1 MLKPTT
7 KLLSSLIISS
17 TLLFSYDLK
26 DVKESGELRHLGIPY
41 ANFITGSGD
50 GLSVELMKGFAKHLN
65 VEYKFVSSDWANVFG
80 HLTGTNA
87 INSETGVKFLNEIP
101 IKGDVISNG
110 LTILDWRKEVVAFST
125 PTFPSGVWLVAR
137 ADSLLNPIKPS
148 GNLSEDINLVK
159 NSLSGKDVLAMEDSC
174 LDPRLYNLKD
184 TNANIMLQSKD
195 IKLNEL
201 VPAIMNNQAET
212 TLLDVPDTLVALE
225 KWPGSIKVIGPIS
238 NEQNMGAAFSKDSP
252 MLLKEFNI
260 YFEKIKKDGS
270 YNKLVKKY
278 YPDIFY
284 YYGDFFNNE

>member
-65 VEYKFVSSDWANVFG
+65 VEYKFISSDWANVFG

-110 LTILDWRKEVVAFST
+110 FTILDWRKEVVAFST

-159 NSLSGKDVLAMEDSC
+159 EYFGNESEYPQYDNYNGINVNKTKTIPKDYMGYIGVPITFLHKYNPDQFDIVKFRKGDNDKDLSINGKCPYFRIL
-174 LDPRLYNLKD
+174 
-184 TNANIMLQSKD
+184 
-195 IKLNEL
+195 IKR
-201 VPAIMNNQAET
+201 
-212 TLLDVPDTLVALE
+212 
-225 KWPGSIKVIGPIS
+225 KV
-238 NEQNMGAAFSKDSP
+238 
-252 MLLKEFNI
+252 
-260 YFEKIKKDGS
+260 
-270 YNKLVKKY
+270 
-278 YPDIFY
+278 
-284 YYGDFFNNE
+284 